1 MAGKPNNAVAIYQY
15 VNYEQPNVCR
25 YGDILLVS
33 FYDDELFVRTDG
45 SVNINNG
52 IPSRAWFEAN
62 KRKLSP
68 SHQVSLGMV
77 LSYYGL

>member
-1 MAGKPNNAVAIYQY
+1 MADRSDNAVAIYQHVSY
-15 VNYEQPNVCR
+15 DQFNTCQ
-25 YGDILLVS
+25 YGNIFLVS

-45 SVNINNG
+45 SFNINNG

-68 SHQVSLGMV
+68 SHRVTLGMV